1 MPRRRCRCARSTSG
15 GARPMA
21 DLLALLRRDTAL
33 MWQRR
38 GDAAQPLLFALMVCV
53 MFPLAL
59 GSEPTRLAQSAGA
72 VVWVAHLLGG
82 LLVLDN
88 LYRSDLEDGSL
99 EQLLLAPVPLPL
111 VIASKVL
118 VHWLTTALPV
128 LLITPLLAQMLFLPD
143 VLVPVLILGLS
154 VRSLLMSLIG
164 AVVAAL
170 TLGIRRSGMLLALM
184 ALPMYV
190 PVLVF
195 GAGSVWQ
202 AAQGLPWLGAI
213 VLMAIG
219 IYGALLAVP
228 ADYKQGD
235 SFRILYIH
243 VPAAWMSLSIFV
255 IMAIQS
261 VIALVWRI
269 KLCELLAMASAPV
282 GALFT
287 AVTLISGAVLGKPT
301 WGTWWTWDPRLTSEL
316 VLLFLYLGVIGLYAA
331 IEDRRAAA
339 RAADFIAIV
348 GVVNVPIVHFAVTW
362 WNTLHQGETIRLI
375 GPSKMDSSMMW
386 PLLVLLVATKLWYIG
401 SLLVRT
407 RVLNLQQESRK
418 QWALERYGDLK

>member
-1 MPRRRCRCARSTSG
+1 MNKIILWFNQTGSPPRF
-15 GARPMA
+15 
-21 DLLALLRRDTAL
+21 DD
-33 MWQRR
+33 
-38 GDAAQPLLFALMVCV
+38 FAK
-53 MFPLAL
+53 
-59 GSEPTRLAQSAGA
+59 RWAGP
-72 VVWVAHLLGG
+72 
-82 LLVLDN
+82 
-88 LYRSDLEDGSL
+88 S
-99 EQLLLAPVPLPL
+99 
-111 VIASKVL
+111 
-118 VHWLTTALPV
+118 
-128 LLITPLLAQMLFLPD
+128 FL
-143 VLVPVLILGLS
+143 
-154 VRSLLMSLIG
+154 
-164 AVVAAL
+164 AAL
-170 TLGIRRSGMLLALM
+170 
-184 ALPMYV
+184 
-190 PVLVF
+190 
-195 GAGSVWQ
+195 
-202 AAQGLPWLGAI
+202 

-219 IYGALLAVP
+219 VYGALFAVP

-255 IMAIQS
+255 IMAVQS

-269 KLCELLAMASAPV
+269 KLCELLAMASAPI

-287 AVTLISGAVLGKPT
+287 AVTLISGAVWGKPT

-339 RAADFIAIV
+339 RAAGFLAIV

-418 QWALERYGDLK
+418 QWALERYGDVK